1 MSDYYDAEN
10 SDFRARIA
18 AHNRENPPKALKL
31 VRTNGAHE
39 KQTHID
45 VDGQRM
51 LAAVHDFI
59 GRFVV
64 YPSNHAHAAHALWIV
79 HTHLMQHWDST
90 PRIAFLS
97 PEPGSGKSR
106 ALEVSE
112 LLVPNPVT
120 SVNVSPAYLFR
131 KVGAEEGATILFDEI
146 DTVFGPKAK
155 ENEDI
160 RGLLNAGHRNGAT
173 AGRCVTAG
181 KTIQTEELPAYAAVA
196 MAGLGWLPDT
206 IMTRSV
212 IVRMRKRHQG
222 ERVEPFRRRLVEPEG
237 HAIRRMIEAWARTV
251 TNIDWPQLPPGIE
264 DRDADCWESLIVI
277 GDMVGG
283 DWSVIARQAAVALV
297 AESKNVENKSLGIRL
312 LADLK
317 VVFGDRL
324 QMTTKDLLI
333 GLQAIDEAPWKTIN
347 KGQPIDDRKLSNTLR
362 QYGIKSENLVI
373 GDHRPKGYNLADFE
387 DTWLRYLPPVSPAKS
402 ATSATSATCPE
413 NPANAG
419 ADVADVAA
427 VADLRDMGDG
437 ANEDLSIPDFLDR
450 AKTRTCSQCGAADDG
465 HLESHQDG
473 GQLVWLHREC
483 VRFWRQDQGA
493 A

>member
-1 MSDYYDAEN
+1 
-10 SDFRARIA
+10 
-18 AHNRENPPKALKL
+18 
-31 VRTNGAHE
+31 
-39 KQTHID
+39 
-45 VDGQRM
+45 
-51 LAAVHDFI
+51 
-59 GRFVV
+59 
-64 YPSNHAHAAHALWIV
+64 
-79 HTHLMQHWDST
+79 
-90 PRIAFLS
+90 
-97 PEPGSGKSR
+97 
-106 ALEVSE
+106 
-112 LLVPNPVT
+112 
-120 SVNVSPAYLFR
+120 
-131 KVGAEEGATILFDEI
+131 
-146 DTVFGPKAK
+146 
-155 ENEDI
+155 
-160 RGLLNAGHRNGAT
+160 
-173 AGRCVTAG
+173 
-181 KTIQTEELPAYAAVA
+181 
-196 MAGLGWLPDT
+196 
-206 IMTRSV
+206 
-212 IVRMRKRHQG
+212 
-222 ERVEPFRRRLVEPEG
+222 
-237 HAIRRMIEAWARTV
+237 MIEAWARTV

-373 GDHRPKGYNLADFE
+373 GDHRPKGYKLADFE
-387 DTWLRYLPPVSPAKS
+387 DAWLRYLPTVSPAKS

-419 ADVADVAA
+419 ADVADVADVLEFPLPEKANETGPVADVAA